1 MMTLIGCSGNQQIDP
16 DADGIDEQDEIK
28 TDHAKEIGENN
39 IKDIVTIEDKTFD
52 EEDLNFY
59 TLMNKI
65 KIILQIDATDDE
77 DEKNYYREQLNYY
90 DFTNANLQSLIE
102 LYSITLLAEE
112 KNYFV
117 PDEKLEKALEKYEDQ
132 IQNVPEAVD
141 LIETFGKETYKRKLK
156 EYVRQSMLR
165 ERVVNELK
173 EDIEA
178 DNPDADELEINYT
191 LEKYFDDLLMDQI
204 ASLDLEIHLQ

>member
-1 MMTLIGCSGNQQIDP
+1 
-16 DADGIDEQDEIK
+16 
-28 TDHAKEIGENN
+28 
-39 IKDIVTIEDKTFD
+39 
-52 EEDLNFY
+52 
-59 TLMNKI
+59 MNKI